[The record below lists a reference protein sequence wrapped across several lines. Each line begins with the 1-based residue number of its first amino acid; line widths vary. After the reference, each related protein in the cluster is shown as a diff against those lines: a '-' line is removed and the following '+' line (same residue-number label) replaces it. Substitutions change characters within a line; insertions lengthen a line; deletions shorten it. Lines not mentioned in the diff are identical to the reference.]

1 MPATGQSNPCL
12 WTPLPQSSPCPQDRY
27 KHACCSHN
35 GNVYVLGGRD
45 NSCLRDFWKYSVVL
59 DEWTRL
65 DCTGEAAPEELEQH
79 SMVAHEG
86 FLYVFGGMWDSVY
99 AQPRCPLWVFDTVNK
114 KWVPCQ
120 GKTSSPQSQRPSNR
134 KGHSAVVLGSAMLV
148 YGGFIDI
155 KGPLQE
161 FWSFNLNTTA
171 WSTLSGSGRGASAPG
186 PRHNHSAVAYQSC
199 MFLFG
204 GLKGLREQ
212 RDFWRWNSTN
222 HTWTCLKPGPP
233 RLMGHAAVT
242 YRDSML
248 LFGGGESQIS
258 PSNSLWRYS
267 FPSES
272 WSQVASLP
280 GSDAP
285 DRIHHC
291 CAGLGRSYGPN
302 AGSPALQATLQ
313 DTKPRHFKN
322 KCFPASNSDI
332 EMKTFIKGR
341 PSSDVDTHGET
352 EDDPQLTDNC
362 LTFEN
367 RAFGKQWSCS
377 DELLLLDQGD
387 SEILKNLPDTLLVL
401 GGRPYSRQSPIS
413 IWSMTLTDP

>member
-1 MPATGQSNPCL
+1 MPGNPCL
-12 WTPLPQSSPCPQDRY
+12 WTALPQSSPCPCDRY
-27 KHACCSHN
+27 KHACCSYD
-35 GNVYVLGGRD
+35 GAVYVLGGRD
-45 NSCLRDFWKYSVVL
+45 NNCLGDFWKYSIVL

-65 DCTGEAAPEELEQH
+65 SCSGEAAPEELEQH

-86 FLYVFGGMWDSVY
+86 FLYVFGGMWDSAY
-99 AQPRCPLWVFDTVNK
+99 TGRRCPLWVFDVVNQ

-148 YGGFIDI
+148 YGGFMDI
-155 KGPLQE
+155 KGSLQE
-161 FWSFNLNTTA
+161 FWSLNLNTTA
-171 WSTLSGSGRGASAPG
+171 WSGLSGSDRGASVPG
-186 PRHNHSAVAYQSC
+186 PRHNHSAVAYQNC

-204 GLKGLREQ
+204 GLKGLQEQ

-248 LFGGGESQIS
+248 LFGGGESQRS
-258 PSNSLWRYS
+258 PSSSLWRYS
-267 FPSES
+267 FSS
-272 WSQVASLP
+272 HTWSQVASLP

-291 CAGLGRSYGPN
+291 CAGLGRSYEPDTG
-302 AGSPALQATLQ
+302 GSGSALQPTPQ
-313 DTKPRHFKN
+313 DAKPRHFKN
-322 KCFPASNSDI
+322 KCFPVSHSDI
-332 EMKTFIKGR
+332 EMKTFSKV
-341 PSSDVDTHGET
+341 SSDVDAQS
-352 EDDPQLTDNC
+352 DVKPDPQLTENS

-367 RAFGKQWSCS
+367 KAFRRQWSCG
-377 DELLLLDQGD
+377 DELLLDQEDGD
-387 SEILKNLPDTLLVL
+387 ILKNLPDTLLVL
-401 GGRPYSRQSPIS
+401 GGRPYSRHSPICV
-413 IWSMTLTDP
+413 WSMTLTDS